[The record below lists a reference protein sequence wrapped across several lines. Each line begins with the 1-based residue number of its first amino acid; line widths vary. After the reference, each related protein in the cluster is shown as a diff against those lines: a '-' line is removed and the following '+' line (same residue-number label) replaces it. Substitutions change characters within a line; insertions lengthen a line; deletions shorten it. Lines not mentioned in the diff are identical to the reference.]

1 MPPVG
6 PRFQYA
12 KVSPPKNLAD
22 LPRYLRELL
31 GGFFSRLGYIVKLV
45 WKTGPWILF
54 AMLITILVVFMHRE
68 NIMRIYRGQE
78 SKIDFAALFSRKK
91 KEENKQQPSDEG

>member
-54 AMLITILVVFMHRE
+54 AMLILSLLQGILPVV
-68 NIMRIYRGQE
+68 G
-78 SKIDFAALFSRKK
+78 SKISQYVLNALQAEHGLFSG
-91 KEENKQQPSDEG
+91 NLAAFMGSAVF